1 MVRLDSWVIKMGL
14 NNIQRSKQ
22 KVLNRPMFAKM
33 KDGTIKPVQ
42 YAMTG
47 KLITMTGQGALYVG
61 KNGLPYLIQGGKKI
75 YPKIKNL
82 PALIKSKLPTIF
94 RGSKTGTTPPSGAG
108 IKEVLPLASSKAPVP
123 YGAFNPGAFISPIK
137 STLAT
142 GASLLGY
149 KTLSD
154 AIGAKDSEEVIEEKE
169 KVIKSGTEGG
179 AAGST
184 IEETEKFTAIEKDKA
199 QPDANKIEKEIK
211 KGTLDDLIKERIDIF
226 EKYLGDGKDQVR
238 SGGFA
243 ALTEFGLNLASARG
257 GNFMDKI
264 ARSAKD
270 PLKTFTAIGM
280 AAKDRADKIKMAGVE
295 AGIKAEQAALDR
307 AAEADPEGTTFQRN
321 LSTLTTMF
329 TGADGNL
336 TIDQE
341 DLVNMAKA
349 GGTTSRK
356 EFLSTV
362 VPSLVTKQD
371 INTGEPYTV
380 EKATEIAEAVWA
392 QISGQGGSQKEM
404 VEEKKE
410 VISLD

>member
-1 MVRLDSWVIKMGL
+1 MVGLDSWVIKMGL

-108 IKEVLPLASSKAPVP
+108 IKEVLPLSSSKAPVP

-270 PLKTFTAIGM
+270 PVKTFTAIGM